1 MEEMKITSMQN
12 PRVKAVVTLQQKS
25 AERRRTGLFVV
36 EGKRELEHCVRMGL
50 EVKEVFVCREIAG
63 EVEAQTNTLEVSKEV
78 YEKMAYR
85 GSTEGVMAV
94 VKGQERKLEDLRLSQ
109 NPLIVVVERVEK
121 PGNLGAIL
129 RSADA
134 AGADAVVVC
143 DALTDLWNPNL
154 IRSSIGAV
162 FTVPCV
168 VCSSKECIAFLK
180 ARGIQILTAQ
190 LQDSELYYNT
200 DMKCGTAIVMGTEST
215 GLTEVWRKAA
225 DAHIR
230 IPMLGRLDS
239 LNVSVSAAVLL
250 FEAVRQRGGS
260 QGQG

>member
-63 EVEAQTNTLEVSKEV
+63 EVETQANTLEVSQEV

-94 VKGQERKLEDLRLSQ
+94 VKSQERKLEDLRLSQ

-168 VCSSKECIAFLK
+168 VCSSEECIAFLK

-260 QGQG
+260 QG